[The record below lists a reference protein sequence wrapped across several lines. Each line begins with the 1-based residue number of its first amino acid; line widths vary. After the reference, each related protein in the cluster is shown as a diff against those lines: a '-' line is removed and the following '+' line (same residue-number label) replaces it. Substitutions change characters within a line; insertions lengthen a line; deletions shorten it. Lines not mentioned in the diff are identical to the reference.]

1 MTVVTVTVMTLGTAT
16 ESEEDECNAVITITS
31 QSSDCSSEQFL
42 VTIQMLWPRGKI
54 QNIDNIA
61 AAGACSR
68 VFQPGPGQSI
78 NDCV

>member
-16 ESEEDECNAVITITS
+16 ESEEDECNVVITS
-31 QSSDCSSEQFL
+31 QSSDCSSAQFL

-68 VFQPGPGQSI
+68 VFQPGPGQSN